1 MTLRARNLHLQRQ
14 GRVVLRGVDL
24 DLHGGEVLGVLGAN
38 GAGKS
43 SLLAALAGELPARA
57 GTVMLDDRPLGLWDV
72 QALARRRAVLP
83 QSPSLGF
90 DLEVATVVGMGGY
103 PHLMLSPQ
111 ALRECCERAMHEAD
125 VAGLAGRRYLSLSGG
140 EQQRVQFARCLV
152 QVLAGRGPG
161 EYRALLLDEPTASLD
176 PRHQIGLMHTVRR
189 LARQEGLAVM
199 LVLHDVNLAAQACD
213 RLLLLSDGRAVAQG
227 PAVEVLRPA
236 ALEAVYGLPAEV
248 IDHPRKAGRRLVLF
262 EA

>member
-1 MTLRARNLHLQRQ
+1 MLRARNLHLERQ

-24 DLHGGEVLGVLGAN
+24 DLRHGEVLGVLGAN

-57 GTVMLDDRPLGLWDV
+57 GAVTLDDRPLGLWDV

-103 PHLMLSPQ
+103 PHPMVSPK
-111 ALRECCERAMHEAD
+111 ALRDCCDQAMHEAD
-125 VAGLAGRRYLSLSGG
+125 VVGLAGRRYLGLSGG
-140 EQQRVQFARCLV
+140 EQQRVQFARSLV
-152 QVLAGRGPG
+152 QVLAGRAHG

-176 PRHQIGLMHTVRR
+176 PRHQIGLMHTVQR

-199 LVLHDVNLAAQACD
+199 VVLHDVNLAAQACD

-227 PAVEVLRPA
+227 PVAEVLHPA
-236 ALEAVYGLPAEV
+236 ALGAVYGLPVEV
-248 IDHPRKAGRRLVLF
+248 IDHPRREGRRLVLF
-262 EA
+262 GA